1 MVDNYE
7 RSYSVAD
14 DLRKALEP
22 GYMAPEGDPL
32 SLNDSRL
39 LTALSSGDTSKTT
52 RELVAKILHDFRQQ
66 DSLAP
71 IQGRNE

>member
-1 MVDNYE
+1 MADYE

-22 GYMAPEGDPL
+22 GYLTPDGEPL
-32 SLNDSRL
+32 SLNDARL
-39 LTALSSGDTSKTT
+39 LTALTSGDTSKST

-66 DSLAP
+66 S
-71 IQGRNE
+71 EK